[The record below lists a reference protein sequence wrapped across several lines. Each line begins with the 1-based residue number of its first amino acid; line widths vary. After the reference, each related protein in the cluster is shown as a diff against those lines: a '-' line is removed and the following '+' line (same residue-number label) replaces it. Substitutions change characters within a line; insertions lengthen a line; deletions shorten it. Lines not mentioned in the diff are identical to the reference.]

1 MATLAEVASHLGV
14 SSKYVNDLIAKGYI
28 EKRDR
33 GQYDIDECRASYIYN
48 LREAAAGRASSGD
61 LDLSAERARL
71 AKEQA
76 DAKEMENAIGRGE
89 LVRIDDIVKQFED
102 QLLKSKVK
110 LLAVPTK
117 VAAEVNA
124 AKDVKECKAIIEE
137 AVKEA
142 LSELVGYRQEAP
154 SEEA

>member
-1 MATLAEVASHLGV
+1 
-14 SSKYVNDLIAKGYI
+14 
-28 EKRDR
+28 
-33 GQYDIDECRASYIYN
+33 
-48 LREAAAGRASSGD
+48 
-61 LDLSAERARL
+61 
-71 AKEQA
+71 
-76 DAKEMENAIGRGE
+76 MENAIGRGE
-89 LVRIDDIVKQFED
+89 LVKIDDIVKQFED

-142 LSELVGYRQEAP
+142 LSELVGYRQSAS

>member
-1 MATLAEVASHLGV
+1 MMASQAKAAEHLGV
-14 SSKYVNDLIAKGYI
+14 STTVISELTSRGVLTRDAK
-28 EKRDR
+28 R
-33 GQYDIDECRASYIYN
+33 GYN
-48 LREAAAGRASSGD
+48 LDQARLEYLRDLREKAAGRSSE
-61 LDLSAERARL
+61 LNLQEERARL

-89 LVRIDDIVKQFED
+89 LVKIDDIVKQFED

-142 LSELVGYRQEAP
+142 LSELVGYRQSAS